1 MASQRNN
8 DSNRLR
14 QAYTWNDDRTELRQ
28 TVTIGER
35 RFVSTI
41 VPRGKTSRNAEVAW
55 VQAFLRGSPI
65 SWPVARHRLRAIDLF
80 CAAGGMTLGLKSAAR
95 SIGIDLDIAFAT
107 DADVA
112 ALGIYTANHG
122 PCIST
127 VADVQSL
134 VSYQVSGRS
143 GTATWGTRPTIA
155 DAHMRAVLDPI
166 DVVIAGPPCQGHS
179 NFNNKTR
186 REDSRNLLYVTTAAF
201 AVAVNARLCIIEN
214 VPDVLLD
221 RYEVVETTR
230 ALLTNV
236 GYAVSDAVLAANDYG
251 VGQRRRRHFLIA
263 VKGPCRTVAFPSIL
277 EGLVGSPVTLRHVIG
292 DLATRK
298 GKLIMDMVG
307 TLSPDNEN
315 RINWL
320 FKHKAYDLPDKQRP
334 DCHKNGHTYPSV
346 YGRMKWDEPTQTI
359 TTGFLCPGRGR
370 YVHPSNR
377 RTVTPR
383 EAARIQG
390 FPDSY
395 DFCPPGVDAS
405 RMLLGKVIGDAVPPL
420 LARAVCLAG
429 LMALPD

>member
-1 MASQRNN
+1 MANQRNN
-8 DSNRLR
+8 VSNRIG
-14 QAYTWNDDRTELRQ
+14 QTYSWNDEHTELQQ
-28 TVTIGER
+28 TLKIGQR

-41 VPRGKTSRNAEVAW
+41 VPRGKTSSNAEIAW
-55 VQAFLRGSPI
+55 VQAFLRGCPI
-65 SWPVARHRLRAIDLF
+65 SWPKPRRRLRAVDLF

-95 SIGIDLDIAFAT
+95 SIGIEMDIAFAT
-107 DADVA
+107 DADGA

-122 PCIST
+122 PTVST

-143 GTATWGTRPTIA
+143 GTATWGTRPAIA
-155 DAHMRAVLDPI
+155 DAHLRAVLDPI

-179 NFNNKTR
+179 NFNNRTR

-201 AVAVNARLCIIEN
+201 AVAANAGLCIIEN

-230 ALLTNV
+230 TLLRNG
-236 GYAVSDAVLAANDYG
+236 GYAVSDAILAANDYG

-263 VKGPCRTVAFPSIL
+263 VKGSSRPVALPSAL
-277 EGLVGSPVTLRHVIG
+277 EGLVAARMNLRHVIG

-298 GKLIMDMVG
+298 GKLIMDTVG
-307 TLSPDNEN
+307 TLSPDNET

-320 FKHKAYDLPDKQRP
+320 FKNKAYDLPDKQRP

-395 DFCPPGVDAS
+395 DFCPPGVDVS